1 MLDSAKAASQSVR
14 YLNELRAL
22 DVLFRDGAMSRSDLA
37 RTLGL
42 NRSTT
47 GSIINT
53 LLRASLVVELP
64 QVKHPEPREQ
74 TGRPGID
81 VALNPG
87 GALFVGT
94 EIEVDQLT
102 AVAIDLTGRLIL
114 RESAAFPA
122 SLATPEESA
131 DKLVEVVDQLTRAA
145 TDPSRI
151 RGICVAVPALVE
163 AGVARLG
170 LLLNWRDVPIARLI
184 GERVRAKLP
193 VVIENDANAFAIAET
208 YCGTSRNTGTVAFV
222 VIESG
227 AGCGIVSDGRLFR
240 GSQGMAGEFGHLK
253 VGGIGYL
260 SGGGGLLESYIGK
273 EAVLARY
280 RRYGASDGTMLP
292 DFLDALR
299 RGESAATK
307 TATDWGKW
315 LARGL
320 SHVVNL
326 VNPGLIIIG
335 GSVGRIF
342 PFVAGQVVFALRT
355 ALRSD
360 HQMPKIEMS
369 EFGSEGPAL
378 GAALLLHQRMF
389 TVDESAVFP
398 KGGVRGLIRI
408 TAV

>member
-1 MLDSAKAASQSVR
+1 
-14 YLNELRAL
+14 
-22 DVLFRDGAMSRSDLA
+22 LA

-193 VVIENDANAFAIAET
+193 VVIENDAT
-208 YCGTSRNTGTVAFV
+208 RSR
-222 VIESG
+222 
-227 AGCGIVSDGRLFR
+227 
-240 GSQGMAGEFGHLK
+240 
-253 VGGIGYL
+253 
-260 SGGGGLLESYIGK
+260 
-273 EAVLARY
+273 
-280 RRYGASDGTMLP
+280 
-292 DFLDALR
+292 LR
-299 RGESAATK
+299 R
-307 TATDWGKW
+307 
-315 LARGL
+315 
-320 SHVVNL
+320 
-326 VNPGLIIIG
+326 LI
-335 GSVGRIF
+335 
-342 PFVAGQVVFALRT
+342 
-355 ALRSD
+355 
-360 HQMPKIEMS
+360 
-369 EFGSEGPAL
+369 
-378 GAALLLHQRMF
+378 AAL
-389 TVDESAVFP
+389 P
-398 KGGVRGLIRI
+398 GIREQSRSW
-408 TAV
+408 